1 MADKTIEELQQE
13 LDEYKKTKD
22 EEVAKL
28 TLQLEEEKKKS
39 YQLTLQSLQAKKVET
54 TEKKEEPVEFDFDF

>member
-1 MADKTIEELQQE
+1 MAEKTIEELQNE

-28 TLQLEEEKKKS
+28 TSQLEEEKKKN
-39 YQLTLQSLQAKKVET
+39 YQLTLQSLQSKKVET

>member
-1 MADKTIEELQQE
+1 MAEKTIEELQKE

-22 EEVAKL
+22 EEVTKL
-28 TLQLEEEKKKS
+28 TSQLEEEKKKN

-54 TEKKEEPVEFDFDF
+54 TEKKEEPVEFDFDI